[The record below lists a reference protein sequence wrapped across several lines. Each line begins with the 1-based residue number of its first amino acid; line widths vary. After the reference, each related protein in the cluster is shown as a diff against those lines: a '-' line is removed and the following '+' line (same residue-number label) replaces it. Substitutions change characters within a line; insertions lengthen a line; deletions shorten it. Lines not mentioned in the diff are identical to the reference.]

1 MMERTALLALCCL
14 LMPVSCS
21 PLYPSLNFGHRAT
34 SISMSSMLED
44 PLQLPENDYSS
55 SQTEEAVFRSGRH
68 ADAIFTNSYRKVLGQ
83 ISARKFLKSVMG
95 KRLGEEP
102 EHFEKRQSGIYEDTF
117 KQDLT
122 AIQKEE
128 SYRGQQQDIQR
139 LRHFQFPVFQRVFGK
154 DWHDWS
160 REAWS

>member
-14 LMPVSCS
+14 LMPISCS
-21 PLYPSLNFGHRAT
+21 PRYPSLKFGHRAT
-34 SISMSSMLED
+34 SILMSSTLED
-44 PLQLPENDYSS
+44 PLQLPKTDYSS
-55 SQTEEAVFRSGRH
+55 SQTQEAVFRTGRH

-83 ISARKFLKSVMG
+83 ISARKFLQSVMG
-95 KRLGEEP
+95 KRLGRGDT

-128 SYRGQQQDIQR
+128 RYRGQQQDIQR
-139 LRHFQFPVFQRVFGK
+139 LRNFQFPL
-154 DWHDWS
+154 
-160 REAWS
+160 